1 MKLVIAKVTEVYF
14 DGEAASVT
22 LPGAE
27 GEMTVLPEHEPL
39 ITTLK
44 KGTVTVRQKSEASP
58 LTEKTQ
64 TFEIEGGI
72 LEINREGATVVL

>member
-1 MKLVIAKVTEVYF
+1 MHVVIAKVNENLY

-39 ITTLK
+39 MTTLK
-44 KGTVTVRQKSEASP
+44 AGVITVRTGDP
-58 LTEKTQ
+58 LTGSVQEIK
-64 TFEIEGGI
+64 FEIEGGV
-72 LEINREGATVVL
+72 LEVRQDGATVIL